1 MTNKNNMRY
10 AVYMIRA
17 RSSFR
22 NPGGEAPPA
31 LSPSVTPVPGLE
43 ASSLS
48 ELLEE
53 FGDWLHQYQPE
64 SNDGF
69 DIRVRAYIGDTDE
82 WLRDDW
88 VPATLTT
95 KFYEFQ
101 GNLSCFKQ
109 LDPVALAWAAGDNGA
124 EVAK

>member
-31 LSPSVTPVPGLE
+31 LSPSVTPVTGLE
-43 ASSLS
+43 ASSLH
-48 ELLEE
+48 ELLDL
-53 FGDWLHQYQPE
+53 FSQWLREYQPE

-69 DIRVRAYIGDTDE
+69 DIRVRAYIAGTDE

-88 VPATLTT
+88 TPATLTIE
-95 KFYEFQ
+95 YREFL
-101 GNLSCFKQ
+101 GDVSCFRDI
-109 LDPVALAWAAGDNGA
+109 DPAALAWAAGDNGA
-124 EVAK
+124 EVSQ